1 MQIMRWRQPA
11 AAGRQLLVTLMALT
25 ALAAAF
31 QALAGKAHEHG
42 VAKVDIAVEPLRVMV
57 LVEMPLDA
65 LLGFERAPRDDA
77 ERQRADAALARL
89 RNAAT
94 LFAIDPAA
102 GCTPGKVELT
112 APLLQGP
119 AGAAPAPA
127 AAKDGHGDLD
137 GSFEFRCTDGF
148 KAGFV
153 ELGLFEAFA
162 RLQRIDVQAV
172 TRKGQLKATLKRP
185 ASRVTLAR

>member
-1 MQIMRWRQPA
+1 MHPTCWPNPA
-11 AAGRQLLVTLMALT
+11 AAGRQFLVALASFM
-25 ALAAAF
+25 ALAAASP
-31 QALAGKAHEHG
+31 ALAAKAHEHG
-42 VAKVDIAVEPLRVMV
+42 VARVDIAVEPLRVMV
-57 LVEMPLDA
+57 SVEIPLDA

-112 APLLQGP
+112 APLLQAP

-127 AAKDGHGDLD
+127 ATKDSHGDLD